1 MSAVKE
7 EILLPLIAG
16 EATTTL
22 PILSA
27 APGAI
32 LNAEEAL
39 SVDWPNLRE
48 EKRKETKSR
57 QKQTEESYQFT
68 RQFASAAVRS
78 QWTSI

>member
-22 PILSA
+22 PIST